1 MRGMRP
7 VMSAVTSG
15 RLPVEPTPES
25 PGGRPAPPPN
35 PATELAALAA
45 LLADIVQLA
54 GQRAVYPG
62 YWEQIAEQAMEHP
75 SVRAAPATAARD
87 GS

>member
-1 MRGMRP
+1 
-7 VMSAVTSG
+7 MSAVTSG
-15 RLPVEPTPES
+15 PLPVEQTPES
-25 PGGRPAPPPN
+25 SGGRPAPLPN

-45 LLADIVQLA
+45 LLADVVQLA

-62 YWEQIAEQAMEHP
+62 YWTQIAEQAMDHP
-75 SVRAAPATAARD
+75 SVRAALATAAED